1 LYFRNP
7 QVRTVRQA
15 SGCVRFS
22 IRDTNRMHI
31 GVGSVFFKARLLKAT
46 SFETAFTLFT
56 TDYQV

>member
-1 LYFRNP
+1 M
-7 QVRTVRQA
+7 RTVRQA

-31 GVGSVFFKARLLKAT
+31 GVGSVVLKARLLKAT

-56 TDYQV
+56 NDYQV